1 MQIYPCN
8 KKLLSGNIN
17 PYCYGI
23 DLGTTY
29 TLMAVVDSSYIN
41 FSSSSRVPVQ
51 FVRVKQTSP
60 NPYDSAI
67 EDEKIASMVAV
78 IDGKPYIG
86 NNLYHLKGADS
97 YEFRKNLFYHWKIEM
112 GVDHYPMYPHAVS
125 EKLDMPYKL
134 SGIILKYLR
143 ATYLKDAHKQL
154 DNAIITVPAS
164 FQANQRVDTIRAAQM
179 GGVVTS
185 EHMLIDEPNAAFIG
199 YFNRLPEEQK
209 QEWAKNVRNKDILVI
224 DFGGG
229 TLDLSILNVDFH
241 PKRGIVISN
250 KAISRY
256 NDLGGQ
262 DLDHVIAEEMLYPT
276 LTTKFPPLKELTQIE
291 LQNHILPQ
299 LAVLAEQL
307 KKSICEKISLKA
319 LNNDARTLDLA
330 EIRFELDG
338 CQLNYNATVYSLGD
352 IVITGEQ
359 FDQIFKKLFVGKNYR
374 FNLIDKCITTIS
386 ESITNLIDKS
396 NIRMNDIDYVLYV
409 GGSSFN
415 PLLQSYV
422 AEKLRSSQP
431 LTTHEPDKLV
441 AEGAAVYSYFYY
453 KQGMS
458 LISPI
463 TSDAIG
469 IRTKGNHFKEII
481 AAGTQLPAKISL
493 PEFRLQSSMQDE
505 IVVPVCINSTDY
517 PIGEIRCKLNSI
529 FPSDTQ
535 VVIDASLTANK
546 VFDLRVIVDG
556 EEVGAAEFDNP
567 YSIGMVSSE
576 QLALSKLTAE
586 INQAKQKRNKL
597 QEKTLLRE
605 LIRKHS
611 EVNNNRGVIQAAE
624 QYIECFDDQ
633 DSSIWNLLFCHHYR
647 LGQTKA
653 AKRALEKALELEPE
667 EASYIYNYSLLLE
680 RDSDEVAFNYLVK
693 QPDSVQQDETIAI
706 KIVLLSSAIG
716 KPWKDQAEQLTKQYL
731 RQPKSFSDFDKR
743 VLLPELFKLA
753 GKPYSYVTPKIQK
766 DSGDE
771 KSYLATNSFISGV
784 E

>member
-8 KKLLSGNIN
+8 KKVLSSNVN
-17 PYCYGI
+17 PHCCGI

-199 YFNRLPEEQK
+199 YFNRLPEKQK

-262 DLDHVIAEEMLYPT
+262 DLDHVIAEEILYPM
-276 LTTKFPPLKELTQIE
+276 LTKKFPPLKELTQSE
-291 LQNHILPQ
+291 LQDHILPQ
-299 LAVLAEQL
+299 LAVLAEKI
-307 KKSICEKISLKA
+307 KKDICEKISLKA
-319 LNNDARTLDLA
+319 LNNDARTLNLA

-396 NIRMNDIDYVLYV
+396 NIRMNNIDYVLYV

-605 LIRKHS
+605 LIWKHS